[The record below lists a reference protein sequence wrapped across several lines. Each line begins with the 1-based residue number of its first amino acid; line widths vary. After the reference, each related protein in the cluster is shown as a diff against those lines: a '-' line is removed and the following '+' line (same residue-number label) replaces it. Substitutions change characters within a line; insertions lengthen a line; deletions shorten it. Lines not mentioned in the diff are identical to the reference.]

1 MNRTAL
7 TSLASRAAWTFLQA
21 GVGALIV
28 WLSSVDV
35 ADSPGVAV
43 ALVAVA
49 GSVLSAAKSFIA
61 SKVGDPTTVTF
72 ASTPE

>member
-7 TSLASRAAWTFLQA
+7 ISAASRAAWTFLQA
-21 GVGALIV
+21 GVAALIV

-35 ADSPGVAV
+35 TDQPGIAV
-43 ALVAVA
+43 ALVAVIGTA
-49 GSVLSAAKSFIA
+49 LSAAKSFLA

-72 ASTPE
+72 STTPE